1 MGKRSISVT
10 LEEVTIESLRSLADQ
25 EMRSV
30 SNMIDYLVRLYTQEQ
45 DGTPTAKL
53 LKAQE
58 IASKTALRPYAETQA
73 ALRKNVFV
81 DDADRSYSESAETGK
96 DIG

>member
-10 LEEVTIESLRSLADQ
+10 LEEVTIESLHSLADQ

-30 SNMIDYLVRLYTQEQ
+30 SNMIDYLVRLYTQER
-45 DGTPTAKL
+45 DETPTAKL
-53 LKAQE
+53 QKAQG
-58 IASKTALRPYAETQA
+58 IAAKTVLRPYAETQA

-81 DDADRSYSESAETGK
+81 DDADRSFLDSMKETNR
-96 DIG
+96 